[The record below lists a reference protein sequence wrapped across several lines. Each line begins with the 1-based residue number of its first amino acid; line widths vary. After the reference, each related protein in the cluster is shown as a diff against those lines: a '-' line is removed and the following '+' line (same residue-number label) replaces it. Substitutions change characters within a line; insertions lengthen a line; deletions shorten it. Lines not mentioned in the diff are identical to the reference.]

1 MHKWHQSGRK
11 QAGHR
16 RVNHPISQ
24 TCPKPTTQKLSRR
37 AVFIFSW
44 LDYSQ
49 YFEPAPPEIK
59 KVVQEIYTNIAYFL
73 YNSVSHRN
81 SGVSETKSGPSL
93 VKSLDLDQ
101 VFAIQAALY
110 YSILQAFCDA

>member
-1 MHKWHQSGRK
+1 MEESK
-11 QAGHR
+11 QDTDGLIIPSAR
-16 RVNHPISQ
+16 PAPNP
-24 TCPKPTTQKLSRR
+24 PLKLSRR

-73 YNSVSHRN
+73 YISVSHRN